1 MRRFR
6 DNRNVKVGC
15 ARMSRTEQ
23 KLEPQR
29 VALLTDGGERV
40 FEEKISS
47 RETGPPYTMFKK
59 YLSRLEVGV

>member
-1 MRRFR
+1 
-6 DNRNVKVGC
+6 
-15 ARMSRTEQ
+15 MSRTEQ

-40 FEEKISS
+40 FEKKISS
-47 RETGPPYTMFKK
+47 RETEPPYNMVKK

>member
-1 MRRFR
+1 
-6 DNRNVKVGC
+6 VIVEC

-29 VALLTDGGERV
+29 VALLADGGERV
-40 FEEKISS
+40 FEQKISS
-47 RETGPPYTMFKK
+47 REAGPPYNMVKK

>member
-6 DNRNVKVGC
+6 DNRNVIVGC

-40 FEEKISS
+40 FEKKISS
-47 RETGPPYTMFKK
+47 RETEPPYNMVKK